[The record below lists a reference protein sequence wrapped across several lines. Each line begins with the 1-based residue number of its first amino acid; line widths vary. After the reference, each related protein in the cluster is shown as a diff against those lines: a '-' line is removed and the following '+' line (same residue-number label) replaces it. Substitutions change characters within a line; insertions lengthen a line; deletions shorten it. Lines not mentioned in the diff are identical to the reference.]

1 MCASLV
7 LAAMLSLAPINAKAD
22 NFENGLMRLAEI
34 LGSIHHLR
42 NICGANEGPL
52 WRNKMIDMMN
62 VAELGTRERKK
73 IIRHFNDAYYSI
85 RTRYPDCTNDA
96 ARRANLLFNEGHQLA
111 AQLASNRKNA
121 AALL

>member
-62 VAELGTRERKK
+62 VAELGARERKK